1 MISTFLLLNTVFAQE
16 PKSLVMVAPVRSTQS
31 AEKAGD
37 GLAWLLRKKLREDG
51 LGVAIVDKYIASVND
66 EDSAEEYL
74 DSCMAAD
81 GKGYRVCVQLIAEAN
96 KWDYA
101 ISIEV
106 FPTQTGFQVQA
117 WIIDVFQDKQIS
129 TPALNI
135 QKDGFSQWA
144 TIVAA
149 TYKNVLKN
157 GIQSNDNRKKDNRE
171 EEILDN
177 ERLKEIGEG
186 FDEIS
191 SDDLPDIDQVA
202 SKRED
207 LTKEDIAKMAL
218 EDVPPW
224 EEIGLTGKQYL
235 EFYNAQNRNRG
246 FTLSKWKQRMN
257 GKFGYLTLGVSGGY
271 SFLPSKGSYY
281 GYRLRSSDL
290 SATLETYAE
299 QTIQNAGLGLIEFS
313 AGVGILPQVELV
325 GFYGIGSSKYDV
337 SLWWITIDNNQPS
350 NLDTDVTQSISYF
363 GARANVSLPS
373 LKNLRPVLGASATIW
388 QGNSGYDY
396 FGQPELQ
403 AEFPDLGAPS
413 MLVLAAEPGLEIRT
427 GERVDVW
434 VRVPIT
440 YSIVQNSPSSVQ
452 SVDELQYQDRL
463 SIEGHSP
470 LGYGVMTGLRIY
482 VPVFTPNF
490 SYR

>member
-1 MISTFLLLNTVFAQE
+1 MISTFLLLNTVLAQE
-16 PKSLVMVAPVRSTQS
+16 PESLVMVAPVRSTKS
-31 AEKAGD
+31 SEKAGD
-37 GLAWLLRKKLREDG
+37 GLAWVLRKTLRAEG

-74 DSCMAAD
+74 ASCMASD

-106 FPTQTGFQVQA
+106 FPTETGYQVQA
-117 WIIDVFQDKQIS
+117 WIIDVFQDQQIS
-129 TPALNI
+129 TPVLNI
-135 QKDGFSQWA
+135 QKDGFDQWA

-149 TYKNVLKN
+149 TYKNVLNN
-157 GIQSNDNRKKDNRE
+157 GIQKEDNRKEVVDE
-171 EEILDN
+171 N
-177 ERLKEIGEG
+177 ERLREIGEG
-186 FDEIS
+186 FEDLS
-191 SDDLPDIDQVA
+191 SDDLPDIDQVE
-202 SKRED
+202 STRED
-207 LTKEDIAKMAL
+207 LTKEDIERLAR

-224 EEIGLTGKQYL
+224 EEIGLTGTQYL

-257 GKFGYLTLGVSGGY
+257 GKFGYLTLGISGGY

-299 QTIQNAGLGLIEFS
+299 QTLQNAGLGLLEFS
-313 AGVGILPQVELV
+313 VGIGVLPQVELV
-325 GFYGIGSSKYDV
+325 GFYGMGSSKYDV

-363 GARANVSLPS
+363 GARANISIPS
-373 LKNLRPVLGASATIW
+373 LNSLRPVLGLSAALW

-413 MLVLAAEPGLEIRT
+413 MLVLAAEPGLEIRA
-427 GERVDVW
+427 GDRVDVW
-434 VRVPIT
+434 VRIPVS
-440 YSIVQNSPSSVQ
+440 YSIVQNSPASVQ
-452 SVDELQYQDRL
+452 SVDELQYADRL
-463 SIEGHSP
+463 SIDGHSP

>member
-1 MISTFLLLNTVFAQE
+1 MISTFLLLNTVLAQE
-16 PKSLVMVAPVRSTQS
+16 PDSLVMVAPVRSTKS
-31 AEKAGD
+31 SEKAGD
-37 GLAWLLRKKLREDG
+37 GLAWLLRNQLRAEG

-66 EDSAEEYL
+66 KDSADEYL
-74 DSCMAAD
+74 TSCMSSD

-101 ISIEV
+101 ISIEI
-106 FPTQTGFQVQA
+106 FPTETGYQVQA
-117 WIIDVFQDKQIS
+117 WIIDVFQDQQIS

-135 QKDGFSQWA
+135 DKSGFDQWA
-144 TIVAA
+144 TIVTA

-157 GIQSNDNRKKDNRE
+157 GIQKTDNRKEVVDDNV
-171 EEILDN
+171 
-177 ERLKEIGEG
+177 RLREIGEG
-186 FDEIS
+186 FEEIS

-202 SKRED
+202 STRED
-207 LTKEDIAKMAL
+207 LTKEDIEKMTL

-235 EFYNAQNRNRG
+235 DFYNAQNRNRG

-257 GKFGYLTLGVSGGY
+257 GKFGYLTLGISGGY

-299 QTIQNAGLGLIEFS
+299 QTVQNAGLGLIEFS
-313 AGVGILPQVELV
+313 VGVGVLPQVELV
-325 GFYGIGSSKYDV
+325 GFYGIGSSTYDV

-363 GARANVSLPS
+363 GGRTNISLPS
-373 LKNLRPVLGASATIW
+373 LKNLRPVLGASVTLW

-403 AEFPDLGAPS
+403 EEFPDLGSPS
-413 MLVLAAEPGLEIRT
+413 MLILAAEPGLELRT
-427 GERVDVW
+427 GDRVDVW
-434 VRVPIT
+434 LRVPIS

-452 SVDELQYQDRL
+452 SVDELQYTDRL
-463 SIEGHSP
+463 SVEGYSP
-470 LGYGVMTGLRIY
+470 LGYGMMAGLRIY
-482 VPVFTPNF
+482 VPVFTPSF